1 MENSLDAGAKSV
13 EVRVWG
19 HGADRLEVDDDGRGV
34 PEEDFEA
41 LSNLN
46 VQLSLNWSKSS
57 TFSLQP

>member
-1 MENSLDAGAKSV
+1 MVENSLDAGAKSV

-41 LSNLN
+41 LSNLS
-46 VQLSLNWSKSS
+46 VDLSGN
-57 TFSLQP
+57 